1 MENKDRTRRSVFW
14 VLLAL
19 VLSLG
24 AGFLGGYLMGKP
36 GETDLHLQVIPE
48 KGAGFRNISSEE
60 LGGNYEGITYVD
72 VAEATITLDGETMLL
87 EHAIRDGL
95 VTVEEI
101 IAQAQK
107 DVRNKKCTLKYDT
120 DMGVAEFRYSYRDQ
134 YDLKVCYDVFECSDG
149 EQYLISDFIVT
160 PYTRSRDVS
169 RGYTIIGKDG
179 EPFNLLYEDWGL
191 EFTVTDVSNT
201 GISLYYSQQ
210 GGMSVGE
217 LSVMTAYLFKNI
229 DGLQGPYELE
239 TEPIP
244 VVKNGFD
251 TISMNWEAQYGQ
263 LSRGD
268 YILTLY
274 IYDTYNEDEI
284 HPLIR
289 KYCHGQYFEIPFTVS

>member
-1 MENKDRTRRSVFW
+1 MENKNRTLRPAFL
-14 VLLAL
+14 VLL
-19 VLSLG
+19 VIILSLG

-48 KGAGFRNISSEE
+48 KGAGSRHITSEE
-60 LGGNYEGITYVD
+60 LGGNHDGITYVD
-72 VAEATITLDGETMLL
+72 VAEATITLDGEAMLL

-101 IAQAQK
+101 IAQAQE
-107 DVRNKKCTLKYDT
+107 DARNKLCVLKYKSYMGIT
-120 DMGVAEFRYSYRDQ
+120 DFVYSYRDQ
-134 YDLKVCYDVFECSDG
+134 YDLMVRYDVFECSDG
-149 EQYLISDFIVT
+149 KQHLISDVMVT
-160 PYTRSRDVS
+160 PHTKSRDVS
-169 RGYTIIGKDG
+169 IGLTRIDKDG
-179 EPFNLLYEDWGL
+179 NPINLLYEDWGL

-210 GGMSVGE
+210 GGMSVGA
-217 LSVMTAYLFKNI
+217 LSVKTAYLFKSI
-229 DGLQGPYELE
+229 DTPKGPYELE

-244 VVKNGFD
+244 IVKNSFGTF
-251 TISMNWEAQYGQ
+251 SLNWEAQYGQ

-274 IYDTYNEDEI
+274 IYDTYNEEEI

>member
-1 MENKDRTRRSVFW
+1 M
-14 VLLAL
+14 
-19 VLSLG
+19 
-24 AGFLGGYLMGKP
+24 
-36 GETDLHLQVIPE
+36 
-48 KGAGFRNISSEE
+48 
-60 LGGNYEGITYVD
+60 
-72 VAEATITLDGETMLL
+72 
-87 EHAIRDGL
+87 
-95 VTVEEI
+95 TVEEI
-101 IAQAQK
+101 IAQAQE

-160 PYTRSRDVS
+160 PCTRSRDVS

-217 LSVMTAYLFKNI
+217 LSVLNAYLFKKI
-229 DGLQGPYELE
+229 DTPQGPYELE
-239 TEPIP
+239 MEPIP
-244 VVKNGFD
+244 IVKNSFG
-251 TISMNWEAQYGQ
+251 TISLNWETQYGQ

-268 YILTLY
+268 YVLTLY

>member
-1 MENKDRTRRSVFW
+1 MNSHDNAAHPVI
-14 VLLAL
+14 VILLAL
-19 VLSLG
+19 AIGLG
-24 AGFLGGYLMGKP
+24 AGFLACYFWMQP
-36 GETDLHLQVIPE
+36 EETNLRLQVTAE
-48 KGAGFRNISSEE
+48 KGAGFREISSEE

-72 VAEATITLDGETMLL
+72 VAEATITLNGEAMLL
-87 EHAIRDGL
+87 EHAIRDGF
-95 VTVEEI
+95 VTVEQI
-101 IAQAQK
+101 IAQAQE

-160 PYTRSRDVS
+160 PCTRSRDVS

-210 GGMSVGE
+210 GGMYVGE
-217 LSVMTAYLFKNI
+217 LSVMTAYLFKKN
-229 DGLQGPYELE
+229 DTLKGPYELE

-244 VVKNGFD
+244 IVKNSFGTF
-251 TISMNWEAQYGQ
+251 SLNWEAQYGQ

-274 IYDTYNEDEI
+274 IHDTYNEDEI